1 MLTEVGTTLFAI
13 KVNGQTIATNIPSR
27 SLAEATLFNLPP
39 DQRNIAEI
47 VPITCD
53 GKTVLFG

>member
-1 MLTEVGTTLFAI
+1 MLTEVGTTLYAI
-13 KVNGQTIATNIPSR
+13 KVNGQTVATNIPSR

-47 VPITCD
+47 VAITSS
-53 GKTVLFG
+53 GQTVLFG